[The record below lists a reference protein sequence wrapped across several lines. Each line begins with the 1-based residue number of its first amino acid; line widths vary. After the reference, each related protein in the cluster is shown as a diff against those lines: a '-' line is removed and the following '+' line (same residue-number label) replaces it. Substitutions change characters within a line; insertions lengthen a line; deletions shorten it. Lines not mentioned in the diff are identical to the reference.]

1 MAKRREN
8 AYIKEYKQ
16 SKTKSMSTTG
26 ERRKRIGKRLS
37 FGASEAYK
45 LLRTNLVF
53 SMADEETC
61 KVIGLTSAL
70 RGEGKSTTAANLAY
84 SLAESGKK
92 VLLIEA
98 DMRIPVMAS
107 ILRLDET
114 PGLSH
119 VLAGLSDLND
129 AVRKTPLHSGLSIIT
144 AGEIPPNPSE
154 MLSSK
159 RMEQVIEALK
169 PSFEYIIIDLPP
181 VNAVSDSLAVA
192 RLLSGMIMVVRQNYC
207 DQSSLAEAMRRMEL
221 MEVKL
226 LGFVL
231 NGAETPEKRYKK
243 YGYRYGKYRYG
254 KYGYDHSYSYGYG
267 YGRRSSNSEMNT
279 MNDTELT
286 PPQFTG
292 EEMNKYAKDR

>member
-1 MAKRREN
+1 MAKRHEN

-16 SKTKSMSTTG
+16 SKTKSMSTTAD
-26 ERRKRIGKRLS
+26 RRKRIGKRLS

-53 SMADEETC
+53 SMADEEAC

-92 VLLIEA
+92 VLLVEA

-129 AVRKTPLHSGLSIIT
+129 AVRKTPLHSGLSVIT

-159 RMEQVIEALK
+159 RMEQVLEALK

-243 YGYRYGKYRYG
+243 YGYRYGKY

-267 YGRRSSNSEMNT
+267 YGRRSSNSEMNN

-286 PPQFTG
+286 PPQYTG
-292 EEMNKYAKDR
+292 AEMNKYAKDR

>member
-286 PPQFTG
+286 PPVYRG
-292 EEMNKYAKDR
+292 GNE

>member
-26 ERRKRIGKRLS
+26 DRRKRIGKRLS

-286 PPQFTG
+286 PPPVYRG
-292 EEMNKYAKDR
+292 GNE